1 MLLTVHNLPTHMRY
15 ADVKSLILSKCGL
28 KEVIL
33 DNLVSDGRNS
43 KRVTVGLA
51 EEEDAALLVRHINGL
66 YLEGRQL
73 YVEDVRKKKSSDQPF
88 RQSHN
93 NYESSN
99 TDTDRSNKQQSN
111 YAPQVNY
118 AQQVDYQQSQYPSQT
133 AGWQADNFGNQ
144 QVVNPEQVMPLMMP
158 YMGGMNMGGMY
169 YMPQGQNSYMD
180 YSSQQ
185 PQLTSTADQYSQ
197 FPYQQGQTGSGLGS
211 QTVKE
216 DNWSR
221 KRRDGMC
228 SSPGDNDNNHGTQST
243 YKSDPRQVSGGWA
256 RGRDMEPSRRRS
268 RSPRNKRERSR
279 GRSGISPKRARNED
293 NSRDFSRKDANFNR
307 DSQRYPSNRDDS
319 YTSQAYGNSYN
330 ASQNYANSNNTSQ
343 NYGNSNNTSQAYGNS
358 NTPSQTYGNIN
369 QNRPYYNNEPVT
381 ATSSNNRPQPLLS
394 LPTQNPWNSGT
405 DHDNDYP
412 KFQEQKSGG
421 LSNSA
426 ASFQKKSHVPVWDRD
441 NTSSLDNQSNYRKHM
456 EMKASQDQSKSSWR
470 NPMQSSWDRVV
481 DSYEGDSRSQ
491 YSWTNKGQDKN
502 DTKSSSWGGQSSA
515 PGEIKPLMEK
525 KPLLSSPPKSWER
538 SFDKHKPMKY
548 EPKVH
553 TNVPKKWPTKPK
565 KNRGKGK
572 TSVMPIIRQDSTSR
586 FKAAGQIATEIAKAH
601 PDIIKPEH
609 VKNLRQSVR
618 SRFEILLAERLGE
631 SLPQMIA
638 IYRAKFPASQD
649 REFCRLVVEQAPAE
663 SKTTVVDLTG
673 PDVKTEIKR
682 EKPNPQ
688 VAKNQPPS
696 ARNQP
701 TVAKN
706 QPPVQKNQQ
715 KDRDYIPPWERKGK
729 NQPGNSQQN
738 KSKQPKL
745 PRLQLPNPTDKLPK
759 YPNSDKQVYKEQ
771 KKLKKLEHQNE
782 DLYSLTPHLQQ
793 ALDEELKNITDI
805 FKSVASNADTE
816 QEKGLCERF
825 LSIGLEQV
833 RKVVKLNVT
842 KRLLNIT
849 TNLIIRVFVQGKPS
863 KKQEVE
869 LFLRKHKIVS
879 LKKSDKRK
887 IVYIATCKDF
897 NTYDRMLEMGSAPL
911 NNETVLRFKPFQ
923 LVGPKLSFRERNE
936 QRLQRLRGLEGSN
949 TENATENFEDSADA
963 KDEIIDISEELN
975 EEEIKNE
982 PKIEDVVEN
991 STEPEE
997 EVTENSTGPDVEE
1010 IMDNLE
1016 EEHQEQDDQ
1025 NDDNDIIENVDDIDD
1040 VDEDDLEDY

>member
-1 MLLTVHNLPTHMRY
+1 MNAEMVYNYRRIILLGKFN
-15 ADVKSLILSKCGL
+15 KSIVRLALAIGL
-28 KEVIL
+28 KEITIC
-33 DNLVSDGRNS
+33 
-43 KRVTVGLA
+43 TVA
-51 EEEDAALLVRHINGL
+51 
-66 YLEGRQL
+66 
-73 YVEDVRKKKSSDQPF
+73 KSSVDIVI
-88 RQSHN
+88 
-93 NYESSN
+93 SSCVHHF
-99 TDTDRSNKQQSN
+99 
-111 YAPQVNY
+111 P
-118 AQQVDYQQSQYPSQT
+118 
-133 AGWQADNFGNQ
+133 
-144 QVVNPEQVMPLMMP
+144 
-158 YMGGMNMGGMY
+158 
-169 YMPQGQNSYMD
+169 QNSYMD

-185 PQLTSTADQYSQ
+185 PQLTSTADQYPQ

-293 NSRDFSRKDANFNR
+293 NSRDFSRKGANFNR
-307 DSQRYPSNRDDS
+307 DSQRYPSDRDDS

-441 NTSSLDNQSNYRKHM
+441 NTSSLDDQSNYRKHM

-538 SFDKHKPMKY
+538 SSFDKHQPMKY

-673 PDVKTEIKR
+673 
-682 EKPNPQ
+682 
-688 VAKNQPPS
+688 
-696 ARNQP
+696 
-701 TVAKN
+701 
-706 QPPVQKNQQ
+706 
-715 KDRDYIPPWERKGK
+715 
-729 NQPGNSQQN
+729 
-738 KSKQPKL
+738 KL
-745 PRLQLPNPTDKLPK
+745 LSYFILPLM
-759 YPNSDKQVYKEQ
+759 Y
-771 KKLKKLEHQNE
+771 
-782 DLYSLTPHLQQ
+782 YS
-793 ALDEELKNITDI
+793 I
-805 FKSVASNADTE
+805 
-816 QEKGLCERF
+816 
-825 LSIGLEQV
+825 
-833 RKVVKLNVT
+833 
-842 KRLLNIT
+842 
-849 TNLIIRVFVQGKPS
+849 
-863 KKQEVE
+863 
-869 LFLRKHKIVS
+869 
-879 LKKSDKRK
+879 
-887 IVYIATCKDF
+887 
-897 NTYDRMLEMGSAPL
+897 
-911 NNETVLRFKPFQ
+911 
-923 LVGPKLSFRERNE
+923 
-936 QRLQRLRGLEGSN
+936 
-949 TENATENFEDSADA
+949 
-963 KDEIIDISEELN
+963 
-975 EEEIKNE
+975 
-982 PKIEDVVEN
+982 
-991 STEPEE
+991 
-997 EVTENSTGPDVEE
+997 
-1010 IMDNLE
+1010 
-1016 EEHQEQDDQ
+1016 
-1025 NDDNDIIENVDDIDD
+1025 
-1040 VDEDDLEDY
+1040 